1 MSDTPPRGR
10 LHVWLSYA
18 AGVGKTYTVLGVAH
32 RLRERGQDVVVG
44 FVETHGR
51 APTAALLEGLEVVP
65 RRRMRHQDAWLE
77 EMDVAAV
84 LARHPQVA
92 VVDEPAHTNVP
103 GSRHEKRWQ
112 DVEELLTA
120 GITVL
125 TTLNIQHLES
135 LNDTVERI
143 TGVAQRETIPDA
155 AVRAADQI
163 DLVDVA
169 PEQLR
174 RRLARGDIYPP
185 ERIDAALAH
194 FFREGNLTA
203 LRELALLWLADRVD
217 EELLT
222 YMARHEIRGPWET
235 RERVVVALSGQG
247 SNQHLVRRAARMA
260 ARRGG
265 DLIGVLVVSDDG
277 LVGSGGGE
285 LEGLRSLVSDLG
297 GTFHEVVGSDVPRAL
312 LQFARAENAT
322 QLVLGASRRS
332 RLAEILRGSVVTR
345 VVRDAGPIDVH
356 IISQDEPGAGA
367 ALPRTRRLPAVPRRR
382 QVLGALAGMVGLVG
396 LTPILVVVRDRVA
409 LSTVFLLYL
418 CVVAAIAALGGWW
431 PAAAG
436 AVAAFFLVNWY
447 FVPPLHQWDVASP
460 ENAFALGAFVAVGG
474 LVSLLMARSARLRME
489 AGRSRA
495 QAEALTRMAAVALEE
510 RDPLPALVDRLR
522 ATFGAEAVTVLVRS
536 GAAWQVLAGSGSEPP
551 GEPATA
557 TTTLPLGEDAV
568 LALRGGPLAAED
580 REVLGAFAAHLAAAV
595 RNRQLEQE
603 AAAAAREASLNQLR
617 STILNAVS
625 HDLRTPLASIKA
637 AVSSLRQTDVAWS
650 ETDRGELL
658 ATIEEEADRL
668 NALVGNLLDMSRLQV
683 GALSLV
689 LRPIGFD
696 EVVPR
701 ALRYVQRGES
711 RVEVHVPETLPRVNA
726 DPALLERA
734 IANVADNALAWSPAE
749 QPVRIGAFEVAGRVE
764 LRVVDQGPGLPPE
777 VRERAF
783 EPFQRFGDRPWGEG
797 IGLGLAVAK
806 GFVEA
811 MGGTIDL
818 EDTPG
823 GGLTVCISLEAA

>member
-1 MSDTPPRGR
+1 MVTEQTRGR

-18 AGVGKTYTVLGVAH
+18 AGVGKTFTVLGVAH
-32 RLRERGQDVVVG
+32 RLVERGQDVVVG
-44 FVETHGR
+44 FVEPHDR

-65 RRRMRHQDAWLE
+65 RRRLAHQGSWFE
-77 EMDVAAV
+77 EMDLDAV
-84 LARHPQVA
+84 LARHPQVV
-92 VVDEPAHTNVP
+92 VVDELAHTNVP

-112 DVEELLTA
+112 DVEELRAA

-143 TGVAQRETIPDA
+143 TGVKQTETIPDA
-155 AVRAADQI
+155 VVRAADQV
-163 DLVDVA
+163 DLIDVA

-217 EELLT
+217 EELLE

-235 RERVVVALSGQG
+235 RERVVVALSGQE
-247 SNQHLVRRAARMA
+247 SNRHLVRRAARMA

-265 DLIGVLVVSDDG
+265 DLLGVLVIADDG
-277 LVGSGGGE
+277 LAGRTGSDAA
-285 LEGLRSLVSDLG
+285 GLRGLVIDLG

-332 RLAEILRGSVVTR
+332 RLAELVRGSVVAR

-356 IISQDEPGAGA
+356 IISQDEPAGDVR
-367 ALPRTRRLPAVPRRR
+367 LPRARRLPAIPWRRR
-382 QVLGALAGMVGLVG
+382 ALGVLLGAVGLAL
-396 LTPILVVVRDRVA
+396 LTVILTALRERLA
-409 LSTVFLLYL
+409 LSTVLLLYL
-418 CVVAAIAALGGWW
+418 CLVVGIAALGGWW

-436 AVAAFFLVNWY
+436 AVAAFLVVNWY
-447 FVPPLHQWDVASP
+447 FVPPLHGFHIAST
-460 ENAFALGAFVAVGG
+460 ENAFALAAFVAVAAV
-474 LVSLLMARSARLRME
+474 VSLLMGRAARLRLE

-495 QAEALTRMAAVALEE
+495 EAQALTRMAGTAIGEP
-510 RDPLPALVDRLR
+510 DPLPALVDQLR
-522 ATFGAEAVTVLVRS
+522 ATFGAEAAAVLQRS
-536 GAAWQVLAGSGSEPP
+536 GAAWQVVAGAGAEPP
-551 GEPATA
+551 LEPAVGA
-557 TTTLPLGEDAV
+557 TSLSLGDDALLV
-568 LALRGGPLAAED
+568 LRGGPLAAED
-580 REVLGAFAAHLAAAV
+580 RGVLGAFAAQLAAAM
-595 RNRQLEQE
+595 RHRALEEE
-603 AAAAAREASLNQLR
+603 ASAAARSASLNQLR
-617 STILNAVS
+617 STILNSVS
-625 HDLRTPLASIKA
+625 HDLRTPLSSIKA
-637 AVSSLRQTDVAWS
+637 AVSSLRQTDITWS
-650 ETDRGELL
+650 DADRGELL

-668 NALVGNLLDMSRLQV
+668 NALVGNLLDMSRLQA
-683 GALSLV
+683 GALSLA

-701 ALRYVQRGES
+701 ALRYLRQAEVS
-711 RVEVHVPETLPRVNA
+711 VEVDVPETLSRVKA

-734 IANVADNALAWSPAE
+734 VANVADNALAWSPAG
-749 QPVRIGAFEVAGRVE
+749 QAVRISASEAAGRVE
-764 LRVVDQGPGLPPE
+764 LRIADRGPGIPAE
-777 VRERAF
+777 GRERVF
-783 EPFQRFGDRPWGEG
+783 EPFQRFGHRPRGEG
-797 IGLGLAVAK
+797 TGLGLAVAK

-811 MGGTIDL
+811 MGGTIEL

-823 GGLTVCISLEAA
+823 GGQTVCISLEAA